1 MAVITGTVA
10 ATSTVTSASVA
21 SGGATVSA
29 ATAAKQADAIRRLAS
44 AFIKSAEMKV
54 VGESEI
60 VDEFASPIYA
70 GLAAVPTGSTPKA
83 QGSTAFTAG
92 GSMPELVATPTPPIP
107 GMPEIKPGDRTT
119 GGLIVTNGEP
129 LTVDN
134 APSKGP
140 EPTNR
145 PEPMPRTGDGA
156 PVLSVEKPEVKE
168 LVDRYYDAP
177 TIKDQLEAGNDKIV
191 IERKLL
197 DEKVVVNGDKRT
209 ACCLIEERVVDR
221 RYLEH
226 GNLTD
231 LISEVRH
238 GHIPTIRQL
247 YLAIIDLADLAT
259 FKVFRPL
266 LARVKVEPATYRL
279 RELSAD
285 LERKTLEPTLERE
298 TESQVKLDRKEESRS
313 WFKTDHVIEKIG
325 HTDVAT
331 KKEVEIVAL
340 NVTDLCTVEMNHGA
354 IEGLLTRRSE
364 LNDMFGDSN
373 SLVRIENMLPPET
386 ITEINR
392 SAMAW
397 VRENL
402 CSTTSEYTTVETFNR
417 YKVDLDGFLGKKIEM
432 SDKQVAERVQTN
444 LTEYLSPSD
453 KISLEHIDTYQQ
465 AHEKFASVQKTMEL
479 KFDSQIVES
488 YVKPSSGVKF
498 DDGWITFIP
507 GGSIANLGIKS
518 DLGCSL
524 DGWDYFWAAVDVA
537 TIAMAVATLGMSTAG
552 STAIAGTEKVG
563 NGVGK
568 GAAKRVLSN
577 SVKESVKKTGRVAV
591 NNIGKNAGGELAR
604 TAGTNG
610 SRIVGKGAVPKTVP
624 RVATERVAKAGIDV
638 AAKTA
643 AGMTEAPT
651 IAAART
657 VVSKEARSGAQ
668 NIVKQSG
675 KVKINNSGTAGSKV
689 KPSVDVSQ
697 PDVTYKNIPRV
708 GKYDGVPGDS
718 LYHPNPKTVPS
729 NPKVNPHGKTNAQ
742 ILRENGMKDG
752 IPFEK
757 GHPNFSAATKSTIN
771 LDKMGTI
778 RSVNMGQADS
788 LLAQQVREGKAGSA
802 IEKNLRKMGVDLK
815 NATKGDVS
823 RMRKEFGLTWH
834 EHQNK
839 HTMQLI
845 SKELHGTIPHRGGIS
860 ALKEEAQLAANVS
873 SGAEA
878 GVVQASSGNLGVLPT
893 LAAAGSVSRGA
904 RVATSQNN

>member
-1 MAVITGTVA
+1 MEPITGTVA
-10 ATSTVTSASVA
+10 ATGAATSASAA

-54 VGESEI
+54 VGESEL

-70 GLAAVPTGSTPKA
+70 GLAAVPTGSTPQA
-83 QGSTAFTAG
+83 QGSSALNAG
-92 GSMPELVATPTPPIP
+92 GSMPELVATSTPPIP

-129 LTVDN
+129 LTIDKT
-134 APSKGP
+134 PTKGP

-145 PEPMPRTGDGA
+145 PEPMPITSDDA

-197 DEKVVVNGDKRT
+197 DEKVVINGDKRT
-209 ACCLIEERVVDR
+209 AWCLIEERVVDR

-325 HTDVAT
+325 HTDVET

-340 NVTDLCTVEMNHGA
+340 NVTNLCTVEMNHGA

-402 CSTTSEYTTVETFNR
+402 CSTTSKYTTVETFNR

-432 SDKQVAERVQTN
+432 SDKQVTERVQTN

-453 KISLEHIDTYQQ
+453 IISLEHIDTYQQ
-465 AHEKFASVQKTMEL
+465 ALEKFASVQKTMEL
-479 KFDSQIVES
+479 KFDPQIVNT
-488 YVKPSSGVKF
+488 YVVPSEGVTF
-498 DDGWITFIP
+498 DDGWLTYIP
-507 GGSIANLGIKS
+507 GGSIVNLGVKT
-518 DLGCSL
+518 DLGAKITGM
-524 DGWDYFWAAVDVA
+524 DVFWAAVDVA
-537 TIAMAVATLGMSTAG
+537 TIALAIASCGTSTAVTSAGMAAGKAAVKGGVKAVAKASTKA
-552 STAIAGTEKVG
+552 
-563 NGVGK
+563 
-568 GAAKRVLSN
+568 AAKASAKAAAKA
-577 SVKESVKKTGRVAV
+577 SAKTAAKAAAKTTVKQTGRVA
-591 NNIGKNAGGELAR
+591 IKN
-604 TAGTNG
+604 T
-610 SRIVGKGAVPKTVP
+610 SKVGAK
-624 RVATERVAKAGIDV
+624 VAKAAGTKANV
-638 AAKTA
+638 AKSATGTAVKSSTNKVATQAAKT
-643 AGMTEAPT
+643 EAST
-651 IAAART
+651 TTKT
-657 VVSKEARSGAQ
+657 VVGKEAQASAE
-668 NIVKQSG
+668 NSVKQSG
-675 KVKINNSGTAGSKV
+675 KVKINNSGTAGSKA

-697 PDVTYKNIPRV
+697 PDVTYKNIPRNK
-708 GKYDGVPGDS
+708 GEWTGTPGDS
-718 LYHPNPKTVPS
+718 TWKPDPKVKPANT
-729 NPKVNPHGKTNAQ
+729 KVNPTGKTNEQ
-742 ILRENGMKDG
+742 ILKENNMKNGVKFKDG
-752 IPFEK
+752 CPDFSDAAKEQVK
-757 GHPNFSAATKSTIN
+757 VTNMSTNRTKNFA
-771 LDKMGTI
+771 
-778 RSVNMGQADS
+778 QADS
-788 LLAQQVREGKAGSA
+788 QLAEKVRAGKADQR
-802 IEKNLRKMGVDLK
+802 IVQMLERNGVDPK
-815 NATKGDVS
+815 TATKGDIARLRS
-823 RMRKEFGLTWH
+823 KEGLTWH
-834 EHQNK
+834 EHQDK
-839 HTMQLI
+839 QTMQLI
-845 SKELHGTIPHRGGIS
+845 HKELHGTIPHRGGIS
-860 ALKEEAQLAANVS
+860 VLKQEEKLAA
-873 SGAEA
+873 
-878 GVVQASSGNLGVLPT
+878 QAATS
-893 LAAAGSVSRGA
+893 AASESANSTAMTAGSTALS
-904 RVATSQNN
+904 TNS

>member
-1 MAVITGTVA
+1 MEPITGTVA
-10 ATSTVTSASVA
+10 ATGAATSASAA

-54 VGESEI
+54 VGESEL

-70 GLAAVPTGSTPKA
+70 GLAAVPTGSTPQA
-83 QGSTAFTAG
+83 QGSSALNAG
-92 GSMPELVATPTPPIP
+92 GSIPELVATPTPPIP

-129 LTVDN
+129 LTIDKT
-134 APSKGP
+134 PTKGP

-145 PEPMPRTGDGA
+145 PEPMPITSDGA

-197 DEKVVVNGDKRT
+197 DEKVVINGDKRT
-209 ACCLIEERVVDR
+209 AWCLIEERVVDR

-325 HTDVAT
+325 HTDVET

-340 NVTDLCTVEMNHGA
+340 NVTNLCTVEMNHGA

-432 SDKQVAERVQTN
+432 SDKQVTERVQTN

-453 KISLEHIDTYQQ
+453 IISLEHIDTYQQ
-465 AHEKFASVQKTMEL
+465 ALEKFASVQKTVEL
-479 KFDSQIVES
+479 KFDPQIVNT
-488 YVKPSSGVKF
+488 YVIPSEGVTF
-498 DDGWITFIP
+498 DDGWLTYIP
-507 GGSIANLGIKS
+507 GGSIVNLGVKT
-518 DLGCSL
+518 DLGAKITGM
-524 DGWDYFWAAVDVA
+524 DVFWAAVDVA
-537 TIAMAVATLGMSTAG
+537 TIALAIASCGTSTAVTSAG
-552 STAIAGTEKVG
+552 MAAGKAVVKGGAKAIVKGTAKATAKA
-563 NGVGK
+563 NAK
-568 GAAKRVLSN
+568 AAAKASAKTAAKAAARTT
-577 SVKESVKKTGRVAV
+577 VKQTGRVAIK
-591 NNIGKNAGGELAR
+591 NTGKV
-604 TAGTNG
+604 G
-610 SRIVGKGAVPKTVP
+610 SK
-624 RVATERVAKAGIDV
+624 VAKAAGTKANVAKSATDTAV
-638 AAKTA
+638 KSSTNKVVTQAAKT
-643 AGMTEAPT
+643 EAST
-651 IAAART
+651 TTKT
-657 VVSKEARSGAQ
+657 VVGKEAQASAESS
-668 NIVKQSG
+668 VKQSG
-675 KVKINNSGTAGSKV
+675 KVKINNSGKAGTKA

-697 PDVTYKNIPRV
+697 PDVTYKNIPRNK
-708 GKYDGVPGDS
+708 GEWTGTPGDS
-718 LYHPNPKTVPS
+718 TWKPDPKVKPA
-729 NPKVNPHGKTNAQ
+729 NPKVNPNGKTNAQ
-742 ILRENGMKDG
+742 ILEENNMKNG
-752 IPFEK
+752 IKFKEGYPDLSPAAKEQVK
-757 GHPNFSAATKSTIN
+757 VANMTTNRTKNFA
-771 LDKMGTI
+771 
-778 RSVNMGQADS
+778 QADTK
-788 LLAQQVREGKAGSA
+788 LAEKVRAGKADQR
-802 IEKNLRKMGVDLK
+802 IVQMLERNGVDPK
-815 NATKGDVS
+815 TATKGDIARLRS
-823 RMRKEFGLTWH
+823 QEGLTWH
-834 EHQNK
+834 EHQDK
-839 HTMQLI
+839 QTMQLI
-845 SKELHGTIPHRGGIS
+845 NKELHGTISHRGGIS
-860 ALKEEAQLAANVS
+860 VLKQEEKLAAQS
-873 SGAEA
+873 A
-878 GVVQASSGNLGVLPT
+878 AS
-893 LAAAGSVSRGA
+893 AATESANSTAMTAGSTALS
-904 RVATSQNN
+904 TNS

>member
-1 MAVITGTVA
+1 MEAITGTVA
-10 ATSTVTSASVA
+10 ATSAATSASAA
-21 SGGATVSA
+21 SGGVTVSA

-44 AFIKSAEMKV
+44 VFIKSAEMKV
-54 VGESEI
+54 IGESEI

-70 GLAAVPTGSTPKA
+70 GLAAVPTGSTPKT
-83 QGSTAFTAG
+83 QGLTAFTAG

-129 LTVDN
+129 LNVENVPT
-134 APSKGP
+134 KGSV
-140 EPTNR
+140 PTNR
-145 PEPMPRTGDGA
+145 PAPMPQTKDSA
-156 PVLSVEKPEVKE
+156 LVLSVEKPEVKE

-209 ACCLIEERVVDR
+209 ACCIIEERVVDR

-266 LARVKVEPATYRL
+266 LARVKVESATYRL
-279 RELSAD
+279 RQLSAD
-285 LERKTLEPTLERE
+285 LERKTLEPTLKRE
-298 TESQVKLDRKEESRS
+298 TESQVKLDRKEEHRS
-313 WFKTDHVIEKIG
+313 WYKTDHVIEKIG
-325 HTDVAT
+325 HTDVET
-331 KKEVEIVAL
+331 KKEVEIVAM

-354 IEGLLTRRSE
+354 IEGFLTRRSE
-364 LNDMFGDSN
+364 LDSMFGDSN
-373 SLVRIENMLPPET
+373 SLVRIENMLPPEA

-402 CSTTSEYTTVETFNR
+402 CSRTSEYTTVETFNR

-432 SDKQVAERVQTN
+432 SDKQVTERVQIN

-465 AHEKFASVQKTMEL
+465 ALEKFASVQKTMEL
-479 KFDSQIVES
+479 KFDPQIVNT
-488 YVKPSSGVKF
+488 YVAPGEGVTF
-498 DDGWITFIP
+498 DDGWLTYIP
-507 GGSIANLGIKS
+507 GGSIVNLGVKA
-518 DLGCSL
+518 DLGAKITGM
-524 DGWDYFWAAVDVA
+524 DAFWAAVDVA
-537 TIAMAVATLGMSTAG
+537 TIALAVITLGTSSSVVAGAKTAG
-552 STAIAGTEKVG
+552 IVAAK
-563 NGVGK
+563 GVGK
-568 GAAKRVLSN
+568 AVAKGVTKATIKQTGRIAVKNASKIGAKAATRQTGRIAAKVTAKPTAKAAAKGT
-577 SVKESVKKTGRVAV
+577 VKSTAVNTAKKVATAADARAVTEEVAKTGFE
-591 NNIGKNAGGELAR
+591 GG
-604 TAGTNG
+604 
-610 SRIVGKGAVPKTVP
+610 
-624 RVATERVAKAGIDV
+624 
-638 AAKTA
+638 
-643 AGMTEAPT
+643 
-651 IAAART
+651 
-657 VVSKEARSGAQ
+657 
-668 NIVKQSG
+668 VKQTG
-675 KVKINNSGTAGSKV
+675 KIKINNSGTAGSKA
-689 KPSVDVSQ
+689 KPSVDVSK
-697 PDVTYKNIPRV
+697 PDVTYKNIPRT

-718 LYHPNPKTVPS
+718 LYHPDPKAVPS

-757 GHPNFSAATKSTIN
+757 GHPNFSAAAKATVN

-845 SKELHGTIPHRGGIS
+845 SKELHGTIPHKGGIS
-860 ALKEEAQLAANVS
+860 ALKEEAKLVANVS

-878 GVVQASSGNLGVLPT
+878 GVVHTSSGNSGVLPT
-893 LAAAGSVSRGA
+893 LAAAGSVSKGA
-904 RVATSQNN
+904 RVAISQNN